1 MLDTRLLIGALVLA
15 VGAALAVALAIK
27 RRQPL
32 RVVFRQEET
41 ILSLP
46 LERWRS
52 LFWYSASPSSW
63 WSTTDDAVILS
74 NLALQR
80 TDRSRCSR
88 FGRWAQPL

>member
-52 LFWYSASPSSW
+52 LF
-63 WSTTDDAVILS
+63 
-74 NLALQR
+74 
-80 TDRSRCSR
+80 
-88 FGRWAQPL
+88 